1 MAKANEP
8 KSLTFKDADGNTVSA
23 YEGSALAEAYAD
35 NPSLTP
41 VAPKTA
47 KIHQRREEVEKVSDE
62 EKRQLA
68 AQAGVSNDPAELEKL
83 SGAKAVDEIAKRG
96 RAK

>member
-1 MAKANEP
+1 MAKADEP
-8 KSLTFKDADGNTVSA
+8 KSLQFKDANGDTVSA
-23 YEGSALAEAYAD
+23 YEGSALADAYAA

-47 KIHQRREEVEKVSDE
+47 KVRQRREEIEPLSDE

-68 AQAGVSNDPAELEKL
+68 AQAGVSNDPDVLEKL
-83 SGAKAVDEIAKRG
+83 SGKQAVDELAKRG